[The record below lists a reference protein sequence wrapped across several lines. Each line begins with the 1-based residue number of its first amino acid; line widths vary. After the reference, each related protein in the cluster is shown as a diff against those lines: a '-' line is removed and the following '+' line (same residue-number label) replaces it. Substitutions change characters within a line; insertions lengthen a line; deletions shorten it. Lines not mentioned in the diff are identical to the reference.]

1 MQIVVV
7 DDEKES
13 LYMFSSHVIDKAN
26 IQMQLFQKDYQ
37 AALDYIKTHDVY
49 AAFLDIVMPDM
60 NGIDFALKIIKLK
73 PNIKIIFITGYFQ
86 NIEEIK
92 SKLKDNLFAFCY
104 KPYKKE
110 TMDSILVKLL
120 EKDKAKIYFQTFSH
134 FDCYVNDVLLD
145 FDRAKAKELL
155 ALLVYRRGGEVLM
168 EEAITQLWPEKDPK
182 YSKKLY
188 RDALCRLR
196 LALRKF
202 DIEHILNA
210 KRGRISLNTKWCSS
224 DYWGYLDGK
233 NNSFHGEFLRP
244 YEWSCDEENYLLSMA
259 K

>member
-86 NIEEIK
+86 NIEVIK
-92 SKLKDNLFAFCY
+92 SKL
-104 KPYKKE
+104 
-110 TMDSILVKLL
+110 
-120 EKDKAKIYFQTFSH
+120 
-134 FDCYVNDVLLD
+134 
-145 FDRAKAKELL
+145 
-155 ALLVYRRGGEVLM
+155 
-168 EEAITQLWPEKDPK
+168 
-182 YSKKLY
+182 
-188 RDALCRLR
+188 
-196 LALRKF
+196 
-202 DIEHILNA
+202 
-210 KRGRISLNTKWCSS
+210 
-224 DYWGYLDGK
+224 
-233 NNSFHGEFLRP
+233 
-244 YEWSCDEENYLLSMA
+244 
-259 K
+259 